1 MVKISSHTFI
11 FNKRNNKKFSCHSVD
26 KRIIF
31 HSKKYYNLNL
41 IYKKL
46 LENIK
51 EISFSVNCHYLFFF
65 LFCILVVQL
74 YVYTFAI
81 SIRSCKVGYFR
92 HLDTFIWNKILSEAR
107 PILPDFCRP
116 IRFGNSVIS
125 QIRAFLNWNL
135 ILRKSVIDNHIL
147 VQVNLIEVNNSL
159 LKYNM

>member
-1 MVKISSHTFI
+1 MSSHTI
-11 FNKRNNKKFSCHSVD
+11 ISNKRSNKKFSCHSVD

-31 HSKKYYNLNL
+31 HSKKYYNLNV

-51 EISFSVNCHYLFFF
+51 EIFSANCHYLFFF
-65 LFCILVVQL
+65 LFCIPVMQL

-81 SIRSCKVGYFR
+81 SICSCTVGYFR
-92 HLDTFIWNKILSEAR
+92 HLDTFIWNKILSKAR

-125 QIRAFLNWNL
+125 QIRTFLNWNL
-135 ILRKSVIDNHIL
+135 ILRKSVIDSHIL
-147 VQVNLIEVNNSL
+147 V
-159 LKYNM
+159 